1 MLFRD
6 QTSHSSLPA
15 AVSDSGLPAKVKRQF
30 RYILAGALIL
40 ALMVSLLF
48 SMTRFFERVT
58 YDAISDSN
66 REFCGSPSMP

>member
-1 MLFRD
+1 MD

-40 ALMVSLLF
+40 ALMVS
-48 SMTRFFERVT
+48 
-58 YDAISDSN
+58 
-66 REFCGSPSMP
+66 FCFP